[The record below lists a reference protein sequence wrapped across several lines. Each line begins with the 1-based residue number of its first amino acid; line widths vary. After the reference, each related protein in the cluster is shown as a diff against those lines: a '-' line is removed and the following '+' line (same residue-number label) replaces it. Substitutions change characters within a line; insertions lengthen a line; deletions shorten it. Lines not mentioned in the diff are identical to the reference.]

1 VELAATAA
9 IVHPTRGAAC
19 ATFEWSEIMRNDH
32 EATTSPGGGS
42 RDPASDIA
50 TPSHQRASFN
60 DPLPGGDPTAPGAPH
75 EPGGEGFTQKPNPS
89 TSNALSQGDGDK
101 GTPGKR
107 D

>member
-1 VELAATAA
+1 MHDKSGPSASSGDVE
-9 IVHPTRGAAC
+9 HEPTR
-19 ATFEWSEIMRNDH
+19 
-32 EATTSPGGGS
+32 
-42 RDPASDIA
+42 DIA

-75 EPGGEGFTQKPNPS
+75 EPGGEGFTQEPNAT
-89 TSNALSQGDGDK
+89 TSKALSQGNGDK

>member
-1 VELAATAA
+1 
-9 IVHPTRGAAC
+9 
-19 ATFEWSEIMRNDH
+19 MRDENRP
-32 EATTSPGGGS
+32 S
-42 RDPASDIA
+42 PASGDSVHDPRLDTE

-89 TSNALSQGDGDK
+89 TSKALSQGDGQK

>member
-1 VELAATAA
+1 MRDKDVADAAAGDVE
-9 IVHPTRGAAC
+9 HDR
-19 ATFEWSEIMRNDH
+19 R
-32 EATTSPGGGS
+32 
-42 RDPASDIA
+42 RDIA

-75 EPGGEGFTQKPNPS
+75 EPGGEGFTQKPNPT
-89 TSNALSQGDGDK
+89 TSQAVSQGNGDK

>member
-1 VELAATAA
+1 MHDKSGPSTSSGDVE
-9 IVHPTRGAAC
+9 
-19 ATFEWSEIMRNDH
+19 H
-32 EATTSPGGGS
+32 E
-42 RDPASDIA
+42 PARDIA

-75 EPGGEGFTQKPNPS
+75 EPGGEGFTQKPNAM
-89 TSNALSQGDGDK
+89 TSSALSQGNGDK